1 MSKTLSRRD
10 FLKGAAAGVAGIAA
24 MSVLGACSNADATT
38 AAAAEGA
45 TTASGEPTTAG
56 QTAAETTAAKTGAY
70 IPGTY
75 SATAQGIGT
84 VLVTMTFDEEKITDV
99 VLDVSGETAGAG
111 YGQAA
116 AEPLREALMAAQ
128 SAEIDGVA
136 GASITSSAVKEAA
149 AKCIAQA
156 KGEIPVETPPAAG
169 ESETAAAGWLGEAPE
184 IAESEITETW
194 DTDILIVGAGNGGLC
209 AAAYAAKKGLN
220 FRVIE
225 KGTDPARVRGWYG
238 AIDSED
244 AAAANEPP
252 VDRAALRNE
261 LKRYASGKCN
271 LRVWNTWINESSAMH
286 KFIKDCF
293 AQYLPDATVEV
304 TAGEEAVW
312 PEAQGFYFPVC
323 EHYWSLP
330 DGARVDRQDVFRQI
344 VEQEAGVP
352 IDFQTSLVKLEKNGG
367 RVSGAIVCNLATGS
381 YIRVNAAQGVL
392 LAAGGYPHNSAMME
406 QLDPLGT
413 AVTTSNVSWPTDTG
427 DGIKAAKW
435 IGAAMQAEAAPVL
448 FDRGIV
454 APGVDAGYETTAAG
468 DKVFRATE
476 GQFNLGTQPFLKVNR
491 HGLRF
496 TNESGTYDMM
506 PYAAYNQPGHVYA
519 SVFDAGMP
527 DDVQRFHTLG
537 CSAATRKNPQGQ
549 LDAFEKQ
556 IEKGNAF
563 KADTLEELADLMG
576 FSGESKENFLATCA
590 RYNELFDK
598 QDDEDF
604 GKPAYRLSALKT
616 APFYGFWMGACI
628 LTTEQGILCNE
639 KAQVVDEAGEPIE
652 GLFVCGDNAG
662 GFFVDN
668 YPCLMPGVAMGRTMT
683 FAIKAIK
690 IASGEE
696 A

>member
-1 MSKTLSRRD
+1 MSRNLSRRD
-10 FLKGAAAGVAGIAA
+10 FLKGAAASVAGIAA
-24 MSVLGACSNADATT
+24 MGVLGGCSSNADTTT
-38 AAAAEGA
+38 AANTEANTEAVTTGAASETTAQAAE
-45 TTASGEPTTAG
+45 
-56 QTAAETTAAKTGAY
+56 TAAKTGTY

-84 VLVTMTFDEEKITDV
+84 VMVTMTFDEESITDV
-99 VLDVSGETAGAG
+99 VLDVSGETAGAN

-128 SAEIDGVA
+128 SAEIDAVG
-136 GASITSSAVKEAA
+136 GASITSKAVKEAA

-156 KGEIPVETPPAAG
+156 KGEIPVETLPVADAGETPAAD
-169 ESETAAAGWLGEAPE
+169 WLGAEPE
-184 IAESEITETW
+184 IAEADISETW
-194 DTDILIVGAGNGGLC
+194 ETDILIVGAGNGGMC

-225 KGTDPARVRGWYG
+225 KGTTVARVRGWYG

-244 AAAANEPP
+244 AAAAGEAP

-271 LRVWNTWINESSAMH
+271 MRIWNTWINESAAMH
-286 KFIKDCF
+286 KFIKDCY
-293 AQYLPDATVEV
+293 AQYLPDAKVEV

-323 EHYWSLP
+323 EHFW
-330 DGARVDRQDVFRQI
+330 GFGEMGRQDIFQKI
-344 VEQEAGVP
+344 VEEEAGVP
-352 IDFQTSLVKLEKNGG
+352 IDFQTALVKLEKNGD
-367 RVSGAIVCNLATGS
+367 RVTGAIAQNLETNA
-381 YIRVNAAQGVL
+381 YIRINASQGVL

-413 AVTTSNVSWPTDTG
+413 AVITSNVCWPTDTG

-435 IGAAMQAEAAPVL
+435 IGAAMQAEAAPML

-454 APGVDAGYETTAAG
+454 APGVDAGYQTTATG
-468 DKVFRATE
+468 DKIFPGTE

-519 SVFDAGMP
+519 SIFDANMP

-537 CSAATRKNPQGQ
+537 CSAGTRKNPQGQ

-590 RYNELFDK
+590 RYNELYEK
-598 QDDEDF
+598 QEDEDF

-639 KAQVVDEAGEPIE
+639 KAQVVDEAGEVIN

-668 YPCLMPGVAMGRTMT
+668 YPCLMPGVAMGRNMT

-690 IASGEE
+690 VASGEE

>member
-10 FLKGAAAGVAGIAA
+10 FLKSAAAGVAGIAA
-24 MSVLGACSNADATT
+24 MGVLGACSSADATT
-38 AAAAEGA
+38 AAATEA
-45 TTASGEPTTAG
+45 PTTATEPG
-56 QTAAETTAAKTGAY
+56 TTAQAPAETTAARTGTY

-84 VLVTMTFDEEKITDV
+84 VMVTMTFDEENITDV
-99 VLDVSGETAGAG
+99 TLDVSGETAGAN

-116 AEPLREALMAAQ
+116 AEPLREALMTAQ

-136 GASITSSAVKEAA
+136 GATLTSNAVKQAA

-156 KGEIPVETPPAAG
+156 KGEIPVEALPTPGG
-169 ESETAAAGWLGEAPE
+169 ETETAAGWLGTEPEVAEAD
-184 IAESEITETW
+184 IAETW
-194 DTDILIVGAGNGGLC
+194 DTGILIIGAGNGGMC
-209 AAAYAAKKGLN
+209 AAAYAAKKGLS

-225 KGTDPARVRGWYG
+225 KGTAPARVRGWYG

-261 LKRYASGKCN
+261 LKRYSSGKCN
-271 LRVWNTWINESSAMH
+271 LRIWNTWINESAAMH
-286 KFIKDCF
+286 KFIKDCY
-293 AQYLPDATVEV
+293 AQYLPDAKVEV
-304 TAGEEAVW
+304 TAGTEAVW

-323 EHYWSLP
+323 EHFW
-330 DGARVDRQDVFRQI
+330 GFGEVDRQTIFRKI
-344 VEQEAGVP
+344 VEEEAGVA
-352 IDFQTSLVKLEKNGG
+352 IDFQTALVKLEKNGD
-367 RVSGAIVCNLATGS
+367 RVTGAIAQNLESGA
-381 YIRVNAAQGVL
+381 YIRINASQGVL

-406 QLDPLGT
+406 QLDPMGT

-435 IGAAMQAEAAPVL
+435 IGAAMQAEAAPML

-454 APGVDAGYETTAAG
+454 PPGMDAGYQTLSNG
-468 DKVFRATE
+468 DKAFPATE
-476 GQFNLGTQPFLKVNR
+476 GQFNLGSQPFLKVNR

-519 SVFDAGMP
+519 SIFDANMP
-527 DDVQRFHTLG
+527 EDVQRFHTLG
-537 CSAATRKNPQGQ
+537 CSAGTRKNPQGQ

-576 FSGESKENFLATCA
+576 FSGVSKENFLATCA

-639 KAQVVDEAGEPIE
+639 NAQVIDEAGEPIE

-668 YPCLMPGVAMGRTMT
+668 YPCLMPGVAMGRNMT